1 MHGSPTP
8 LSPDVRLV
16 PVIMLLVTT
25 ALSGCGGTDAPESGG
40 VATEETQPVDLRTFR
55 RVTEGFRSTLETIVE
70 ERGMPGAVAAFVLPD
85 GRVGAASSGLAD
97 KEAQLPMSP
106 ETRFL
111 AGSVGK
117 TFVAATVLSLVQ
129 EGAVELDAPVS
140 QYLGEEPWYGG
151 LPNGSVMT
159 VRHLLTHSSGLPDH
173 VYDPDFG
180 PALLSQEAAAPYLL
194 PRELIGF
201 TLDDE
206 PLFPPGRGWAY
217 TDTGYVLLGLII
229 EEVTG
234 RGYADVLST
243 RLLGPLELVRTEA
256 QKRELPRLASGYLA
270 PDNAFGL
277 PEKIL
282 QDGALLIDPW
292 TEYTGGGLVS
302 NPQDLVRWAKALYE
316 GEAMDALYLD
326 ELLGSA
332 VTTNDMG
339 SSSYGLGVSIQAT
352 DLGLTYGHTGWFPG
366 YNTLL
371 AYYPD
376 HGMAVAFQT
385 NTDTGVDLG
394 EIRDAL
400 VSVLLRELELVN

>member
-1 MHGSPTP
+1 
-8 LSPDVRLV
+8 
-16 PVIMLLVTT
+16 
-25 ALSGCGGTDAPESGG
+25 
-40 VATEETQPVDLRTFR
+40 
-55 RVTEGFRSTLETIVE
+55 
-70 ERGMPGAVAAFVLPD
+70 
-85 GRVGAASSGLAD
+85 
-97 KEAQLPMSP
+97 
-106 ETRFL
+106 
-111 AGSVGK
+111 
-117 TFVAATVLSLVQ
+117 
-129 EGAVELDAPVS
+129 
-140 QYLGEEPWYGG
+140 
-151 LPNGSVMT
+151 MT

-180 PALLSQEAAAPYLL
+180 PALLNQESAAPYLL
-194 PRELIGF
+194 PRELVGF
-201 TLDDE
+201 VLDDE
-206 PLFPPGRGWAY
+206 PLFPAGRGWAY

-234 RGYADVLST
+234 RGYADVLET
-243 RLLGPLELVRTEA
+243 RFLDPLELVRTEA
-256 QKRELPRLASGYLA
+256 QKNPIPRLAAGYLA
-270 PDNAFGL
+270 SDNPFGL

-282 QDGALLIDPW
+282 QGGALVLDPW

-332 VTTNDMG
+332 VTTDDTG
-339 SSSYGLGVSIQAT
+339 SSSYGLGVSIRAT
-352 DLGLTYGHTGWFPG
+352 PLGLTYGHTGWFPG

-376 HGMAVAFQT
+376 HGLAVAFQT

-394 EIRDAL
+394 EARDEL

>member
-1 MHGSPTP
+1 MA
-8 LSPDVRLV
+8 
-16 PVIMLLVTT
+16 LLAMVL
-25 ALSGCGGTDAPESGG
+25 AGCGGTDAPGSDG
-40 VATEETQPVDLRTFR
+40 VATEETLPIDLRTFR
-55 RVTEGFRSTLETIVE
+55 RVTEGFRGTLETIVQ
-70 ERGMPGAVAAFVLPD
+70 ERGLPGAVAAFILPD

-97 KEAQLPMSP
+97 TEAQLTMSP

-117 TFVAATVLSLVQ
+117 TFVAATVLSLVH

-140 QYLGEEPWYGG
+140 RYLGEEPWYGD

-159 VRHLLTHSSGLPDH
+159 VRHLLTHTSGLPDH
-173 VYDPDFG
+173 VYDPYFG
-180 PALLSQEAAAPYLL
+180 PALLSQESATPYLL
-194 PRELIGF
+194 PRELVGF
-201 TLDDE
+201 VLDDE
-206 PLFPPGRGWAY
+206 PLFPAGRGWAY

-229 EEVTG
+229 EQVTG
-234 RGYADVLST
+234 RGYADVLET
-243 RLLGPLELVRTEA
+243 RLLDPLELVRTEA
-256 QKRELPRLASGYLA
+256 QKQAIPRLAAGYLA
-270 PDNAFGL
+270 SDNPLGL

-282 QDGALLIDPW
+282 QDGALLLDPW

-316 GEAMDALYLD
+316 GEAMDAPYLD

-332 VTTNDMG
+332 VSTDSMG

-376 HGMAVAFQT
+376 HGLAVAFQT

-394 EIRDAL
+394 AARDAL
-400 VSVLLRELELVN
+400 VSALLGELGLVN